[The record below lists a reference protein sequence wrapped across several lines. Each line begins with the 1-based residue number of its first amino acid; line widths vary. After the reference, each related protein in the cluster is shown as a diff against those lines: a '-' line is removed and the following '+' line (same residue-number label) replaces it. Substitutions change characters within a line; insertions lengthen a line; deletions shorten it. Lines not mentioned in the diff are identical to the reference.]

1 MFYIKIMAKGNKF
14 FLATMIGA
22 VAGAIGGLLLAPQSG
37 EKTREEIKKL
47 MNKLRKEMQ
56 TTVKDT
62 KEKVED
68 IFGKATDAS
77 VAKYKE
83 IKTTVMN
90 RVAEV
95 KATGKE
101 IDKDKYAI
109 LVEDVVKDFK
119 SDFKETKDGASKMI
133 SYLKKDWAK
142 VKKVLF

>member
-1 MFYIKIMAKGNKF
+1 MAKGNKF

-22 VAGAIGGLLLAPQSG
+22 VAGAVGGLLLAPQSG
-37 EKTREEIKKL
+37 KETRDEIKK
-47 MNKLRKEMQ
+47 MMTKLGKEMQ
-56 TTVKDT
+56 STVKDT

-68 IFGKATDAS
+68 IFGKATDVT

-83 IKTTVMN
+83 IKTAVMN

-109 LVEDVVKDFK
+109 LVEDVIKDFK
-119 SDFKETKDGASKMI
+119 SDFKETKNGATKMVA
-133 SYLKKDWAK
+133 YLKKDWGK